1 MDVAETSAMSSPPV
15 DPPESYE
22 FVNAKNNSIDF
33 EDSRHFSRYVNLNMS
48 AVHVPTNVYERASN
62 VIRAIKW
69 SEELDRTFINNYEQ
83 DPSLSWQYFGSA
95 TGFMRQYPAINWSMQ
110 PVDLF
115 DCRTR
120 SWYIEAATSPKDV
133 LILMD
138 TSGSMT
144 GIRREIARHVINNI
158 LDTLGNN
165 DFVNIITFNNVTKE
179 VKLIQKKNSSKVIKE
194 TIIKDLKFFRDYY
207 KNYKNLRNVQTKI
220 SEKNFNY
227 FD

>member
-1 MDVAETSAMSSPPV
+1 MDTAEQSALSSMDM
-15 DPPESYE
+15 DPPESYK
-22 FVNAKNNSIDF
+22 FINAKNNSI
-33 EDSRHFSRYVNLNMS
+33 ELKCSLHFGGDVNLSKS
-48 AVHVPTNVYERASN
+48 AVHVPTNVYERASD
-62 VIRAIKW
+62 VIRAIEW
-69 SEELDRTFINNYEQ
+69 SEKLDPIFVDNYKQ

-95 TGFMRQYPAINWSMQ
+95 TGFMRQYPAMSWYMD

-165 DFVNIITFNNVTKE
+165 DFVNIITFSNVTKE
-179 VKLIQKKNSSKVIKE
+179 VRINPRELNQS
-194 TIIKDLKFFRDYY
+194 
-207 KNYKNLRNVQTKI
+207 RNT
-220 SEKNFNY
+220 Y
-227 FD
+227 

>member
-1 MDVAETSAMSSPPV
+1 MDTAEQSALASLDM

-22 FVNAKNNSIDF
+22 FINAKNNTIELECSL
-33 EDSRHFSRYVNLNMS
+33 HFGGNVNLSMS
-48 AVHVPTNVYERASN
+48 AVHVPTNVYERASD
-62 VIRAIKW
+62 VIRAIQW
-69 SEELDRTFINNYEQ
+69 SDKLDPIFVNNYAQ

-95 TGFMRQYPAINWSMQ
+95 TGFMRQYPAMNWYME

-120 SWYIEAATSPKDV
+120 SWYIEAATSPKDI

-165 DFVNIITFNNVTKE
+165 DFVNIITFSDT
-179 VKLIQKKNSSKVIKE
+179 VKGVIIHPRE
-194 TIIKDLKFFRDYY
+194 L
-207 KNYKNLRNVQTKI
+207 NQLRNQC
-220 SEKNFNY
+220 
-227 FD
+227 

>member
-1 MDVAETSAMSSPPV
+1 MAETSALSSPEE

-22 FVNAKNNSIDF
+22 FVNAKNNTIYLENSL
-33 EDSRHFSRYVNLNMS
+33 HFGGPVNLNMS
-48 AVHVPTNVYERASN
+48 AVHVPTNVYDHASN

-69 SEELDRTFINNYEQ
+69 SEALDRTFINNYEQ

-95 TGFMRQYPAINWSMQ
+95 TGFMRQYPAMNWYMV
-110 PVDLF
+110 PRDLF

-120 SWYIEAATSPKDV
+120 SWYIEAATSPKDI

-144 GIRREIARHVINNI
+144 GIRREIAKHVINNI

-165 DFVNIITFNNVTKE
+165 DFVNIITFSNETKE
-179 VKLIQKKNSSKVIKE
+179 VRINGKN
-194 TIIKDLKFFRDYY
+194 
-207 KNYKNLRNVQTKI
+207 
-220 SEKNFNY
+220 
-227 FD
+227 

>member
-1 MDVAETSAMSSPPV
+1 MDTAEQSALSSSDV

-22 FVNAKNNSIDF
+22 FINAKNNSIDV
-33 EDSRHFSRYVNLNMS
+33 ECSLHFGGPVNLSMS
-48 AVHVPTNVYERASN
+48 AVHVPTNVYERAPD
-62 VIRAIKW
+62 VIRAIHW
-69 SEELDRTFINNYEQ
+69 SEKLDPIFVNNYEQ

-95 TGFMRQYPAINWSMQ
+95 TGFMRQYPAMNWYGMVS
-110 PVDLF
+110 VDLF

-165 DFVNIITFNNVTKE
+165 DFVNVITFSDTIRGVRT
-179 VKLIQKKNSSKVIKE
+179 NS
-194 TIIKDLKFFRDYY
+194 
-207 KNYKNLRNVQTKI
+207 
-220 SEKNFNY
+220 
-227 FD
+227 

>member
-1 MDVAETSAMSSPPV
+1 MDVAETSALSSPDV
-15 DPPESYE
+15 DPPNSD
-22 FVNAKNNSIDF
+22 FVDAKNTTIDL
-33 EDSRHFSRYVNLNMS
+33 EYSPHFGGEVNLNMS
-48 AVHVPTNVYERASN
+48 AVHVPTNVYKGASN

-69 SEELDRTFINNYEQ
+69 SEALDRTFINNYDQ

-95 TGFMRQYPAINWSMQ
+95 TGFMRQYPAMNWYMQ

-144 GIRREIARHVINNI
+144 GIRREIAKHVINNI

-165 DFVNIITFNNVTKE
+165 DFVNIITFSNVTKE
-179 VKLIQKKNSSKVIKE
+179 VRIKE
-194 TIIKDLKFFRDYY
+194 RIEFVELKEIK
-207 KNYKNLRNVQTKI
+207 RN
-220 SEKNFNY
+220 
-227 FD
+227 

>member
-1 MDVAETSAMSSPPV
+1 MAETSALSSPDV
-15 DPPESYE
+15 DPSKTFE
-22 FVNAKNNSIDF
+22 FIDAKNNTIDL
-33 EDSRHFSRYVNLNMS
+33 EYSPHFGGHVNLNMS

-69 SEELDRTFINNYEQ
+69 SEALDRTFINNYDQ

-95 TGFMRQYPAINWSMQ
+95 TGFMRQYPAMNWYME

-144 GIRREIARHVINNI
+144 GIRREIAKHVINNI

-165 DFVNIITFNNVTKE
+165 DFVNIITFSNVTKE
-179 VKLIQKKNSSKVIKE
+179 VRINGKN
-194 TIIKDLKFFRDYY
+194 
-207 KNYKNLRNVQTKI
+207 
-220 SEKNFNY
+220 
-227 FD
+227 

>member
-1 MDVAETSAMSSPPV
+1 MDVAETSAESSPNE
-15 DPPESYE
+15 DPPESYN
-22 FVNAKNNSIDF
+22 FIDAKNNTIDLEHSPRF
-33 EDSRHFSRYVNLNMS
+33 GGPVNLNMS
-48 AVHVPTNVYERASN
+48 AVHVPTNVYKRASP

-69 SEELDRTFINNYEQ
+69 SEALDRTFINNYEI

-95 TGFMRQYPAINWSMQ
+95 TGFMRQYPAMNWYMD

-144 GIRREIARHVINNI
+144 GIRREIARHVMNNI

-165 DFVNIITFNNVTKE
+165 DFVNIITFANETTE
-179 VKLIQKKNSSKVIKE
+179 VSSIE
-194 TIIKDLKFFRDYY
+194 
-207 KNYKNLRNVQTKI
+207 N
-220 SEKNFNY
+220 E
-227 FD
+227 